1 MATTGLRKVVDSLAS
16 FIFLP
21 EDALN
26 NTKLL
31 QSDGPQQH
39 SKAFQR
45 MEVIFC
51 LPVSEPV
58 Q

>member
-39 SKAFQR
+39 SKAF
-45 MEVIFC
+45 
-51 LPVSEPV
+51 
-58 Q
+58 